1 MDIQAIKLNLIERLI
16 WLSDTKTIN
25 QIDKLLNKTIKDK
38 YEAKLKP
45 MTGEQYKTR
54 LENAEDDLKNNR
66 VISQEDLEDEIKN
79 W

>member
-45 MTGEQYKTR
+45 MTGEQYKAR

-66 VISQEDLEDEIKN
+66 IISQEDLEDEIKN